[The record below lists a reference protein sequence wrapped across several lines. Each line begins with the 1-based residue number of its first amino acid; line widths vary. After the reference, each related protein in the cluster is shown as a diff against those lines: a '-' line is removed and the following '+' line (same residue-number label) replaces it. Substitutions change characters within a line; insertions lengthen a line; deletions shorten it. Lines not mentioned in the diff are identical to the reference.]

1 MSALARG
8 IAFAGAAL
16 ISLAA
21 LAAGEHG
28 SVEEAHALV
37 KKAIAYYDKVGRDK
51 AFADFSRSPGP
62 FVDRDLYVVVYDM
75 EGRSLAHINPKMVG
89 KNLIDMR
96 DGDGRYLVKERAEAA
111 RTATNGW
118 QDIRFF
124 NPISKKVQP
133 KRVYWERHGDLLFSS
148 GAYKEH

>member
-1 MSALARG
+1 MEKVVKRFIPWFVAALMVAV
-8 IAFAGAAL
+8 AFAAPERGT
-16 ISLAA
+16 
-21 LAAGEHG
+21 
-28 SVEEAHALV
+28 VEEAQALV
-37 KKAIAYYDKVGRDK
+37 KKAIAYYDREGREK

-75 EGRSLAHINPKMVG
+75 GGRSLAHINPKMVG

-96 DGDGRYLVKERAEAA
+96 DGDGRFLVRERAEAA
-111 RTATNGW
+111 RAATSGW

-124 NPISKKVQP
+124 NPVTKKVQP

-148 GAYKEH
+148 GAYRP

>member
-1 MSALARG
+1 MNINRLIG
-8 IAFAGAAL
+8 FATAA
-16 ISLAA
+16 IVSFAA
-21 LAAGEHG
+21 LAAGEYG
-28 SVEEAHALV
+28 TVEEAQALV
-37 KKAIAYYDKVGRDK
+37 RKAIVHYDKQGREK

-111 RTATNGW
+111 RTATSGW
-118 QDIRFF
+118 QDIRFY
-124 NPISKKVQP
+124 NPVTKKVQP

-148 GAYKEH
+148 GAYRPE